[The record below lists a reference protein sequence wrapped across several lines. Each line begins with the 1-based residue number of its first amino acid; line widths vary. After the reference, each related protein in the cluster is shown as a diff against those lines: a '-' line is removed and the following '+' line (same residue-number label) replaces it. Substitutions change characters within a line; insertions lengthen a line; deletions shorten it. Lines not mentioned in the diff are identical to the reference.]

1 MFLRKKEKNV
11 VTVLSVSGC
20 GVVCWYKHLK
30 AFQMKNHIYTLWS
43 YLNLL
48 GEMFVCMCVSEKERE
63 REFGT
68 KLDFG
73 WYTNDTRS
81 ERRVINDFN

>member
-48 GEMFVCMCVSEKERE
+48 GEMFVCMCVSERERE
-63 REFGT
+63 RVWDKTG
-68 KLDFG
+68 L
-73 WYTNDTRS
+73 WLVY
-81 ERRVINDFN
+81 ERYKKRKARD